1 MRSPFTPP
9 PPEGLDLC
17 SPLLPGPAQL
27 AHSLPVDLSTIEQ
40 VPGRGGQSGASVWNG
55 NPVGWPCTRI
65 RLESVA
71 ISLGPVPSL
80 TKPPC
85 GWAPGQL
92 AAGRPRF
99 IAREGSA
106 SLCLHSFSARLCHLL
121 ATATAVTAAA
131 TAAAATATAATAAA
145 TATAATAAT
154 AAATATA
161 VTAAAPV
168 AAHLTAPGAQGTA
181 LPATTPRLAPRT
193 PPRTRS
199 SRAS

>member
-1 MRSPFTPP
+1 MRSPLTPLP
-9 PPEGLDLC
+9 KGLSVLT
-17 SPLLPGPAQL
+17 LLPTCSH
-27 AHSLPVDLSTIEQ
+27 AHSLPVA
-40 VPGRGGQSGASVWNG
+40 GAVSRAQNRC
-55 NPVGWPCTRI
+55 WPCTRI

-85 GWAPGQL
+85 GGSRASWLLGGLASSPAWAQL
-92 AAGRPRF
+92 ASDRYMGCA
-99 IAREGSA
+99 
-106 SLCLHSFSARLCHLL
+106 
-121 ATATAVTAAA
+121 
-131 TAAAATATAATAAA
+131 AAAATATAATAAA

-161 VTAAAPV
+161 ATAAATV